1 MRWMRSLLV
10 VGPLTILVGF
20 LVVGTAPATE
30 QARRTLAEWQRDL
43 GDSSADVRVRAAQAL
58 AAFQHRAVSALTG
71 ALNDREY
78 KVRASAAEALV
89 KVGPGPVVPSMIKA
103 LESRDVPVRA
113 NAAVVLSAFG
123 PDAKVAIPAL
133 ARALKDENFR
143 VRELAGEALN
153 RITAAGPNTPLSF
166 PLNCH

>member
-1 MRWMRSLLV
+1 V
-10 VGPLTILVGF
+10 P
-20 LVVGTAPATE
+20 
-30 QARRTLAEWQRDL
+30 
-43 GDSSADVRVRAAQAL
+43 
-58 AAFQHRAVSALTG
+58 ALTG

-78 KVRASAAEALV
+78 QVRASAAEALV

-123 PDAKVAIPAL
+123 PDAKAAIPAL

-153 RITAAGPNTPLSF
+153 RIIARPNAPVSF